1 MVNYSYTYTG
11 SRNENQISKK
21 ILEKWLIM
29 GYSVR
34 AGNYNK
40 AVFIWNNKF
49 KRYCKRHNKENF
61 GGQK

>member
-1 MVNYSYTYTG
+1 M
-11 SRNENQISKK
+11 
-21 ILEKWLIM
+21 EKWLIM